1 MELTNIGVIKDTAT
15 SNPAIKLELRHLFHG
30 VVHFPKY
37 IRSIVGTVAH
47 FSNLLKILQRIVS
60 YSFKKITLYDIV
72 FIVHSMYEFKRSNK
86 SMNQRNKEMIQENN
100 VSNVQYNIVS

>member
-15 SNPAIKLELRHLFHG
+15 SNPAIKLELCHLFPG
-30 VVHFPKY
+30 VVNFLKY

>member
-30 VVHFPKY
+30 VVNFPKY

-100 VSNVQYNIVS
+100 VSNVRYNIVS

>member
-30 VVHFPKY
+30 VVNFPKY

>member
-30 VVHFPKY
+30 VVNFPKY

-60 YSFKKITLYDIV
+60 YSFKKITLYDIIYCS
-72 FIVHSMYEFKRSNK
+72 F
-86 SMNQRNKEMIQENN
+86 N
-100 VSNVQYNIVS
+100 VRVQTFE

>member
-1 MELTNIGVIKDTAT
+1 MELTNIGVIEDTAT

-30 VVHFPKY
+30 VVNFPKY

-72 FIVHSMYEFKRSNK
+72 FIVHSMYEFKCSNK

-100 VSNVQYNIVS
+100 VSNVRYNIVS